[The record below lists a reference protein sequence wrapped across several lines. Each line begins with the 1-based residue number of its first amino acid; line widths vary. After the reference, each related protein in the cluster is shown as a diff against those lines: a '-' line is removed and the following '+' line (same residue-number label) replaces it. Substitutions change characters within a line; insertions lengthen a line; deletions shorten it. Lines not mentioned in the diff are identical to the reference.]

1 LEVKRSKVA
10 WKKRE
15 NQQVEY
21 NQLAELKIE
30 DAKEEIAKVVGAL
43 EEGKFNARKVKGDVE
58 SMKLKIIMLKDTLL
72 NKEREL
78 QNIL

>member
-1 LEVKRSKVA
+1 M
-10 WKKRE
+10 
-15 NQQVEY
+15 EY